1 MNLIEG
7 NQQLGYIFAATLF
20 SLFGLLFMWIC
31 YSGVKER
38 YVETQP
44 ANPAQSRA
52 CCNLSAQLRVTA
64 RCSFCALPTSAL

>member
-31 YSGVKER
+31 YSGVKSVMSKPSLLIR
-38 YVETQP
+38 RKAGP
-44 ANPAQSRA
+44 AAIFPRN
-52 CCNLSAQLRVTA
+52 CG
-64 RCSFCALPTSAL
+64 

>member
-44 ANPAQSRA
+44 ANPAQKPIPS
-52 CCNLSAQLRVTA
+52 CCRIWDFSAWAVF
-64 RCSFCALPTSAL
+64 SSAYS